1 MLQAKGWFRTPKRLH
16 TRRLPYYE
24 DVYRQRD
31 PEDEILQSIHT
42 IDSESD
48 LEPEVFT
55 RRYKVKHRMTSPK
68 VDKPSDANANAV
80 AMSSSVTDEAGV
92 PKTIDRST
100 VSTIDDDDSDVD
112 ALFVSEIRR
121 YAQDDSDKANGEDD
135 DDGMRPQG
143 TGSKNGVDAVF
154 LAQLKRFAQTP
165 ERNNEEDEDLIQINN
180 RGRTP
185 YMWQDTI
192 AEIVTAEGFRAMHL
206 LGAQR
211 YHASLHQ
218 DQEGD
223 HDTVRALVEASV
235 ALNTTELVDDSHGR
249 EVDSQSTKTLT
260 RAHSW
265 ASSQS
270 SNYQYSDDDIEVGK
284 ARRKARNEKIR
295 SDERW
300 TIASRNPGSEGKSG
314 TEDKSG
320 SEGRESAQPVD
331 IRSDQ
336 ALDDI
341 HDNNPDDDD
350 EEGDDAEDAQDQ
362 DQDKTRDDTPRS
374 LSTLSKP
381 SESMQCRR
389 FGMFASN
396 PTPVAEMDF
405 VDLTNEPQP
414 SLRDLVRQGRM
425 ESGSSQIPTT
435 QKKPRYDLRVRRQ
448 PVTYNEKRTSGKSTV
463 DTKNRKKA
471 YFDLELEHTARETR
485 PRRQTRSMTAS
496 RRKLK
501 TAPRVR
507 AKVEVVIPA
516 AGDRSAWKTI
526 PSPLPK
532 RRQSSFAEED
542 DQTKQHGSDGE
553 TALAGQGRKRL
564 KINLENKTEAR
575 KGHRSLEMVLID

>member
-1 MLQAKGWFRTPKRLH
+1 
-16 TRRLPYYE
+16 
-24 DVYRQRD
+24 
-31 PEDEILQSIHT
+31 
-42 IDSESD
+42 
-48 LEPEVFT
+48 
-55 RRYKVKHRMTSPK
+55 
-68 VDKPSDANANAV
+68 
-80 AMSSSVTDEAGV
+80 
-92 PKTIDRST
+92 
-100 VSTIDDDDSDVD
+100 
-112 ALFVSEIRR
+112 
-121 YAQDDSDKANGEDD
+121 
-135 DDGMRPQG
+135 
-143 TGSKNGVDAVF
+143 
-154 LAQLKRFAQTP
+154 
-165 ERNNEEDEDLIQINN
+165 
-180 RGRTP
+180 
-185 YMWQDTI
+185 MWQDTI

-211 YHASLHQ
+211 YYASLRQ

-223 HDTVRALVEASV
+223 HDTVRASVEASV

-249 EVDSQSTKTLT
+249 EVDSQPTKTLT

-270 SNYQYSDDDIEVGK
+270 SNYQHSDDDIEVDK

-300 TIASRNPGSEGKSG
+300 TIASRNPGSEG
-314 TEDKSG
+314 KSG

-350 EEGDDAEDAQDQ
+350 DEEEDDAEDAQDQ
-362 DQDKTRDDTPRS
+362 DQDKTRDDTPRT
-374 LSTLSKP
+374 LSTHSKS
-381 SESMQCRR
+381 SESMQRRR

-405 VDLTNEPQP
+405 VDLTDEPQP

-425 ESGSSQIPTT
+425 ETESEQISTT

-532 RRQSSFAEED
+532 RRQSSFAEKMIR
-542 DQTKQHGSDGE
+542 QSN
-553 TALAGQGRKRL
+553 TAAMARL
-564 KINLENKTEAR
+564 LLQVKVA
-575 KGHRSLEMVLID
+575 SV